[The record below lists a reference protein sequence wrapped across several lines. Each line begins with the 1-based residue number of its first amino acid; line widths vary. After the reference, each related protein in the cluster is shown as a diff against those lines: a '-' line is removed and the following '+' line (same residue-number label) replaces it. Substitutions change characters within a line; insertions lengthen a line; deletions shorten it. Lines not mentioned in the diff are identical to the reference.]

1 VVFGFVYG
9 RDGVVV
15 DGGFVKVENTRTG
28 EFALVT
34 TANGGYYEF
43 NLNRLPSSFMDGD
56 VVNVTVWGNNL
67 VGYSEAIAD
76 LYLGYLWMDV
86 TLSDY
91 PVPPL
96 EVFVTLVVYDTIG
109 QYDYVTQRIVFPTPL
124 PPLVVFGYTYN
135 VMAQPLSGSS
145 VNVSDLRTG
154 GSLSLTTDANGFFQ
168 GDLNVIPGGWQV
180 GDVIRAWATWGRLGE
195 IRDLLLTVENT
206 VGGSIRMDVVLR
218 GGPPPPLSLFG
229 YTYGPDGLPLYGCAV
244 TATDLRTGEHLLT
257 TSDAVYGMY
266 IIDDLT
272 MLPGGWMLGD
282 TIRVTATMGTLS
294 GSADVVIVD
303 PTLPNL
309 WVDVTLH

>member
-1 VVFGFVYG
+1 
-9 RDGVVV
+9 
-15 DGGFVKVENTRTG
+15 
-28 EFALVT
+28 
-34 TANGGYYEF
+34 
-43 NLNRLPSSFMDGD
+43 
-56 VVNVTVWGNNL
+56 
-67 VGYSEAIAD
+67 
-76 LYLGYLWMDV
+76 
-86 TLSDY
+86 
-91 PVPPL
+91 
-96 EVFVTLVVYDTIG
+96 
-109 QYDYVTQRIVFPTPL
+109 
-124 PPLVVFGYTYN
+124 
-135 VMAQPLSGSS
+135 MAQPLSGSI

-294 GSADVVIVD
+294 GSADVVSVD